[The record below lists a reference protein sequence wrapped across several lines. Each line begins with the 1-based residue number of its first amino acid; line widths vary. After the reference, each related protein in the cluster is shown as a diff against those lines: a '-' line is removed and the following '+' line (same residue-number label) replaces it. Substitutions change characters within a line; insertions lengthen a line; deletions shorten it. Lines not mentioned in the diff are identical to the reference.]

1 MKHKLLF
8 LIEMLEPYL
17 IPAII
22 PVKSTIAFGDVSA
35 VVLEKHEKTCALALE
50 LLHTALQK
58 PSILPAM
65 EAEWRRGLVAPRCVV
80 SPLFSGSFFLSQSTL
95 F

>member
-1 MKHKLLF
+1 M
-8 LIEMLEPYL
+8 

-35 VVLEKHEKTCALALE
+35 VVLDKHEKTCALALE

-58 PSILPAM
+58 PSILRAM
-65 EAEWRRGLVAPRCVV
+65 EAEWRREHVAPRFVKLTWFIGVVV
-80 SPLFSGSFFLSQSTL
+80 SSADVRQLSNP
-95 F
+95 